1 MLRGLAAL
9 AVCVFH
15 FTKYLFPP
23 SSPIRIAG
31 SFGWAGVES
40 FFVVSGF
47 VIPYAMYR
55 SGYKLNSLA
64 IFNLKRF
71 VRLAPPFYAS
81 VILALS
87 LAFLSTLA
95 PGFNGKPF
103 AVEPFRWLAHAL
115 FLNDLLGVE
124 WLNPVYWT
132 LAIEFQYYLLISLV
146 YPLLFYRN
154 AWVRSV
160 SICVFAL
167 ITWIPT
173 SLALVTNYSLIF
185 LSGILVSQYIAGL
198 ISSQVVGPLFVSL
211 GLAIYVHHGA
221 LICFV
226 TAISV
231 LTILLINS
239 APKWS
244 LILGHLSYSL
254 YLVHVPVGGR
264 IINLSHRFASES
276 ETMSLSI
283 VLLLAFACS
292 LAVAYVMYQFIE
304 RPALKW
310 AAKIKY

>member
-23 SSPIRIAG
+23 SSSIRMAG

-47 VIPYAMYR
+47 VIPYAMHR
-55 SGYKLNSLA
+55 SGYTLNA
-64 IFNLKRF
+64 FAVFNLKRF
-71 VRLAPPFYAS
+71 VRLAPPYYAS
-81 VILALS
+81 VLIALA

-95 PGFNGKPF
+95 PGFAGKPF
-103 AVEPFRWLAHAL
+103 AVEWTRWLAHAL

-146 YPLLFYRN
+146 YPLLFYRE
-154 AWVRSV
+154 AWVRCV

-167 ITWIPT
+167 TTWLPT
-173 SLALVTNYSLIF
+173 SIGLVTNFSLIF
-185 LSGILVSQYIAGL
+185 LSGILVSQYYTGL
-198 ISSQVVGPLFVSL
+198 ISKRVVGPLFVCL
-211 GLAIYVHHGA
+211 GLAIYVHHGG

-231 LTILLINS
+231 LTIVLIDR

-244 LILGHLSYSL
+244 LFLGQLSYAL

-264 IINLSHRFASES
+264 IVNFSHRFAGES
-276 ETMSLSI
+276 DTLLLAI
-283 VLLLAFACS
+283 VLLLAIACS
-292 LAVAYVMYQFIE
+292 LAVAYVLYQFIE
-304 RPALKW
+304 RPALKS
-310 AAKIKY
+310 AATIKY